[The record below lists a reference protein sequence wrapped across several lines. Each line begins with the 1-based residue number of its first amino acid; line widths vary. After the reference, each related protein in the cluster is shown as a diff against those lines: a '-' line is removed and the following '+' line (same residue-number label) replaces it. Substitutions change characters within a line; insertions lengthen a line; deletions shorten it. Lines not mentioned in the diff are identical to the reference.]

1 MDFFNGNDRP
11 KSGFLRCLSGPLLLN
26 ILHFSL
32 KTLFFVKP
40 SLNTF
45 HKKGLKKA
53 TLFLLAKFAAGPKSM
68 GLKKI
73 FPVILVLITLSL
85 IGIIF
90 IQISWIYTMLE
101 NKQEELHHKMIDAV
115 GQVGQQLVEQRGN
128 SSKVLRLKLGTPW
141 RPSALSTELMRPVP
155 IAERF
160 TSEEVDDK
168 LRKAFNN
175 LNLRKL
181 KYEFS
186 VSSNSQ
192 SSAGSFHSAEL
203 HSRNFLQE
211 IQDTVHNRSAFYAL
225 QAPEDYSSGL
235 VPDELLVV
243 VVPNFNNIVLGEMRA
258 MIFGAILFTLIII
271 SAFYVT
277 VNALLR
283 QKKLSEIKNDFINN
297 MTHEFKTP
305 LATISLAVDALR
317 NEKVVHDR
325 EKSEYFTGIIKE
337 ENRRMNKQVETILQ
351 ASLLDRQ
358 EQQLNLKPLHAHTI
372 IQEAMENFHLQLEGK
387 GGRAELQ
394 LNAKN
399 DLIEADEVHL
409 MNIVTNLIDNAVKYS
424 KENLLIKITT
434 HSTTKSLVIR
444 IEDNGIGMSKETQRR
459 IFEKFYRAHTGNLHN
474 VKGFGLG
481 LSYVKTIV
489 EAHQG
494 KIKVDSIVGKGTNFT
509 LEFPLKGE

>member
-1 MDFFNGNDRP
+1 
-11 KSGFLRCLSGPLLLN
+11 
-26 ILHFSL
+26 
-32 KTLFFVKP
+32 
-40 SLNTF
+40 
-45 HKKGLKKA
+45 
-53 TLFLLAKFAAGPKSM
+53 M

-73 FPVILVLITLSL
+73 FPIILVLISLSL
-85 IGIIF
+85 IGIIV
-90 IQISWIYTMLE
+90 IQISWILTMLE
-101 NKQEELHHKMIDAV
+101 NKREDLHHKMIDVVA
-115 GQVGQQLVEQRGN
+115 QVGQQLVEQRGN
-128 SSKVLRLKLGTPW
+128 SAKVLRLKPGTPW
-141 RPSALSTELMRPVP
+141 RPSDPFRMELMRPLPV
-155 IAERF
+155 AERF
-160 TSEEVDDK
+160 TPEEIGDR
-168 LRKAFNN
+168 LRKAFNA
-175 LNLRKL
+175 LNLKQL
-181 KYEFS
+181 HFEFS
-186 VSSNSQ
+186 VSSNMESN
-192 SSAGSFHSAEL
+192 SGFSFRSPEL
-203 HSRNFLQE
+203 HSRNFQQE
-211 IQDTVHNRSAFYAL
+211 IQDTVHNRAAFYPL
-225 QAPEDYSSGL
+225 QAPEDYNSGGIL
-235 VPDELLVV
+235 PDELLVV
-243 VVPNFNNIVLGEMRA
+243 VVPDFTNIVLGEMRA
-258 MIFGAILFTLIII
+258 MIFGAIFFTLVII

-317 NEKVVHDR
+317 NEKVVADR

-394 LNAKN
+394 LNAKK
-399 DLIEADEVHL
+399 DLLEADEVHL
-409 MNIVTNLIDNAVKYS
+409 MNIITNLIDNAVKYS
-424 KENLLIKITT
+424 KDNPIIKITT

-444 IEDNGIGMSKETQRR
+444 IEDNGIGMNKETQRR

-494 KIKVDSIVGKGTNFT
+494 KIKVDSIPGKGTTFT
-509 LEFPLKGE
+509 LEFPLELD